1 MIRRPP
7 RSTRTDTPFPYTT
20 LFRSHQFEN
29 RPVQRRGPCPR
40 KNANIPQLAEI
51 AFQRQRRFGF
61 PLLANGA
68 DELKDRLAEYA
79 AHPAQPAEKLLRF
92 PKAKAM
98 RGGRIG
104 VEPAIAVHRAP
115 QNASR
120 RQYLLVAIHR
130 EIGRAHV

>member
-1 MIRRPP
+1 MGAGYVDRR
-7 RSTRTDTPFPYTT
+7 
-20 LFRSHQFEN
+20 QFEN

-79 AHPAQPAEKLLRF
+79 AHPDKPTEKLLRF
-92 PKAKAM
+92 PTAKAL
-98 RGGRIG
+98 RGGSNW
-104 VEPAIAVHRAP
+104 VETASAVSSATTH
-115 QNASR
+115 ASHTTNTA
-120 RQYLLVAIHR
+120 VAIPQTLHER
-130 EIGRAHV
+130 RTHGTG